1 MQEDSKFTV
10 SLGYLVQNEQKL
22 SSMEIW
28 GQLTGHFLNACPTEL
43 GSLTTLSPTRPLNSI
58 LGK

>member
-22 SSMEIW
+22 SSTEIW
-28 GQLTGHFLNACPTEL
+28 GQLIGHFLNVCPTEL
-43 GSLTTLSPTRPLNSI
+43 GSLTSI
-58 LGK
+58 LDHSFTH